1 MLMKPFWLIFRA
13 ELKRYYAESW
23 SRIGDTVSWLV
34 YAVMMFAAIVV
45 VLMGVTDGNFGRKEQ
60 LLVLV
65 GWLTYM
71 VASDC
76 MAELPGIITDETE
89 SGTLEQLC
97 ITPISLWKLLF
108 IRSLVFFFGAGIRGV
123 LMAVLLYFFVSPQPF
138 NPALLLLFFISLL
151 GAYGMGFLFAGL
163 ALVIKQVSSL
173 TGLVFSLMIFTT
185 GAFVELEKLG
195 WVESV
200 FRIIFPLTWGISL
213 MRSVLTEQASL
224 ASLYW
229 NGELFGIILHSIAY
243 LVIGLGALGWGYRRA
258 RGKGTL
264 AHY

>member
-1 MLMKPFWLIFRA
+1 MKPFWLIFRA

-34 YAVMMFAAIVV
+34 YAVMMFAAIVI
-45 VLMGVTDGNFGRKEQ
+45 VLMGVTDGKFGREEQ
-60 LLVLV
+60 LLVMV

-76 MAELPGIITDETE
+76 MAELPGMITDETE

-108 IRSLVFFFGAGIRGV
+108 IRSLVFFFGAGAKGL
-123 LMAVLLYFFVSPQPF
+123 LMAVVLFFFVSPQPF
-138 NPALLLLFFISLL
+138 NPALLLLFFTCLL

-163 ALVIKQVSSL
+163 ALVLKQVSSL

-185 GAFVELEKLG
+185 GAFVGLEKLG

-213 MRSVLTEQASL
+213 MRSLLTNRASL
-224 ASLYW
+224 LSLSQS
-229 NGELFGIILHSIAY
+229 GSLIGIILHSIVY
-243 LVIGLGALGWGYRRA
+243 LAVGLGVFWWGYRKA
-258 RGKGTL
+258 RSKGSL
-264 AHY
+264 SQY

>member
-1 MLMKPFWLIFRA
+1 MKPFWLIFRA

-45 VLMGVTDGNFGRKEQ
+45 VLLGVTDGNFGRKEQ

-71 VASDC
+71 IASDC
-76 MAELPGIITDETE
+76 MAELPGMITDETE
-89 SGTLEQLC
+89 AGTLEQLC
-97 ITPISLWKLLF
+97 ITPIPLWQLLI
-108 IRSLVFFFGAGIRGV
+108 IRSLVFFFGAGARGLLMGV
-123 LMAVLLYFFVSPQPF
+123 LLFFFVSPQPLS
-138 NPALLLLFFISLL
+138 PALLLLFFISLI

-163 ALVIKQVSSL
+163 ALILKQVSSL

-185 GAFVELEKLG
+185 GAFVGLEKLG
-195 WVESV
+195 WVDSV

-213 MRSVLTEQASL
+213 MRSILTAQTSL
-224 ASLYW
+224 SSLLRS
-229 NGELFGIILHSIAY
+229 GELIGIFLHSITY
-243 LVIGLGALGWGYRRA
+243 LAIGFWIFGLGYRNA
-258 RGKGTL
+258 RSKGSL
-264 AHY
+264 SQY

>member
-1 MLMKPFWLIFRA
+1 MNSFWLIFRA

-23 SRIGDTVSWLV
+23 SRIGDTLSWLV
-34 YAVMMFAAIVV
+34 YAVMMFAAIVI
-45 VLMGVTDGNFGRKEQ
+45 VLLGVTDGNFGRREQ

-65 GWLTYM
+65 GWLTYL

-97 ITPISLWKLLF
+97 ITPFSLWKLLF
-108 IRSLVFFFGAGIRGV
+108 IRSLVFFFGAGARG
-123 LMAVLLYFFVSPQPF
+123 LILAIALFFFVSSLQISPV
-138 NPALLLLFFISLL
+138 LLVLFFISLV

-163 ALVIKQVSSL
+163 ALVLKQVSSL
-173 TGLVFSLMIFTT
+173 AGLVFSLMIFTT
-185 GAFVELEKLG
+185 GAFVGLEKLG

-213 MRSVLTEQASL
+213 MRSILTDQASL
-224 ASLYW
+224 SSLYRS
-229 NGELFGIILHSIAY
+229 GALIGIIFHSVAY
-243 LVIGLGALGWGYRRA
+243 LIVGLGVLGWGYRRA
-258 RGKGTL
+258 RLKGTL